1 MAMKICP
8 NCLISV
14 SKENLLCHQCGQ
26 DMDKRPESKSQE
38 SASKSRSYKS
48 NLLNKFKFLQSTR
61 TKSNGLID

>member
-26 DMDKRPESKSQE
+26 DINKRPESKSQE
-38 SASKSRSYKS
+38 SALKSRSYKS
-48 NLLNKFKFLQSTR
+48 LVKVAT
-61 TKSNGLID
+61 